1 MILMIV
7 ESATKSKKIQ
17 GFLGSDYKV
26 VACFGHIFDL
36 PPKSL
41 GIDTT
46 TWTPTYVPSKP
57 KIIDEITKL
66 SKKAKY
72 ALLACDPD
80 REGHGIAHHLTKIVK
95 CPYHRVVFNEIN
107 KQAILEAINN
117 KHDIDTNI
125 VYAQETRRLLDRLCG
140 YKLSPLLWKQFNIN
154 TLSSG
159 RVQSCVL
166 ALVMKRKHDIT
177 NQNMID
183 KFINDIEHNLNG
195 DFEGEL
201 KGAQYVTTCKD
212 KEKFKSMIL
221 NSVFDFKSPWDVNY
235 IIKPTTKNPPPPFM
249 TTTVQ
254 IACLNQLGIKTKT
267 CMNIL
272 QTLYEDG
279 LITYHRTDS
288 IAMSKQ
294 FIQKTSVYVKN
305 KYGEKYFK
313 YRPYD
318 KHGDS
323 GAHEC
328 IRVVDITVSDIEHKF
343 SAVYKLIWKRTV
355 QSLMSPA
362 EYNQYNI
369 SIKNN
374 DIVFKATKLQLTF
387 AGFLIISNSA
397 DDVTDNSKITIPS
410 TTFLIKL
417 YTTVNTPNKLTLY
430 NEATLIKEME
440 DCGIGRP
447 STYASII
454 SHIITKSYVEY
465 TCNPTKIIECN
476 TYSCHRDNPKKLIT
490 DKTDIELYTK
500 GSKNMLKS
508 TDIGDDIVRYLNT
521 VSTYILQSETT
532 KIMEDNLDKIAN
544 SEANYKD
551 ILNAFN
557 KQINRSIEMANTSIN
572 TRTLRDTGTNTDNK
586 LFKYTKYGRCV
597 IHQDKYINIE
607 GFLKQLQLSEDTF
620 VQKHRDFVIKLPMK
634 YDEKYN
640 LCIGR
645 YGLYYKDKS
654 DNKNVKFTGKD
665 LKNVIEKNDL

>member
-80 REGHGIAHHLTKIVK
+80 REGHGIAHHLTKVVK
-95 CPYHRVVFNEIN
+95 CPYYRVVFHEIN

-166 ALVMKRKHDIT
+166 ALVMKRKHDIAS
-177 NQNMID
+177 QSMID
-183 KFINDIEHNLNG
+183 SFVNNIEHNLNG
-195 DFEGEL
+195 DFEHGL
-201 KGAQYVTTCKD
+201 NGAQYVTTD
-212 KEKFKSMIL
+212 KSIDKFRSL
-221 NSVFDFKSPWDVNY
+221 LSRTTTTTPPFDFKGPWSVSY
-235 IIKPTTKNPPPPFM
+235 TMKPTTKNPPPPFI

-288 IAMSKQ
+288 VAMSKQ
-294 FIQKTSVYVKN
+294 FIQKAGVYIKN

-318 KHGDS
+318 KQADS

-328 IRVVDITVSDIEHKF
+328 IRVVDIALSESKHKF
-343 SAVYKLIWKRTV
+343 NAVYKLIWRRTI
-355 QSLMSPA
+355 QALMASA

-369 SIKNN
+369 SITSNSVH
-374 DIVFKATKLQLTF
+374 VFKTTKLQLTF
-387 AGFLIISNSA
+387 PGFLVVGSNSSE
-397 DDVTDNSKITIPS
+397 TETNTKEINIPS
-410 TTFLIKL
+410 TTSLVRL
-417 YTTVNTPNKLTLY
+417 YTTANTPNKLTLY
-430 NEATLIKEME
+430 SEATLIKEME

-465 TCNPTKIIECN
+465 TCNPTKTITCD
-476 TYSCHRDNPKKLIT
+476 TYSCHRDNPKQLVT
-490 DKTDIELYTK
+490 EKTDIELYAK
-500 GSKNMLKS
+500 GSKNMLRS
-508 TDIGDDIVRYLNT
+508 TEIGDDIVRYLNN
-521 VSTYILQSETT
+521 VSTYILQSDIT

-544 SEANYKD
+544 SQANYKD
-551 ILNAFN
+551 ILNAFHT
-557 KQINRSIEMANTSIN
+557 QINRSIEIANTS
-572 TRTLRDTGTNTDNK
+572 RRTNTDNK
-586 LFKYTKYGRCV
+586 LFTYTKYGRCV
-597 IHQDKYINIE
+597 IHQEKYINIE
-607 GFLKQLQLSEDTF
+607 GFLKQLQLSEENF
-620 VQKHRDFVIKLPMK
+620 VQKHRDFVIKLPMDFDDK
-634 YDEKYN
+634 YM

-645 YGLYYKDKS
+645 YGLYYKQKS

-665 LKNVIEKNDL
+665 LKNIIEKNDL